1 VSDRTRDTNADAG
14 GDGTANARSGA
25 DGDEGGGGAGGERA
39 GRDVEATDDAG
50 ALEFP
55 GDAPAGRV
63 EAVFVAEEDSA
74 PMERLE
80 RVRAVEGGLEGDRY
94 LTGRG
99 YYSPFDVCEVTLV
112 AAEALAEVRE
122 RYDLDLSDGRHRRN
136 VVTRGVDVH
145 DLLETTFRVGGAVLR
160 GTRPRPPCAHVGA
173 VAGDRDVTRALRE
186 GRGGICADVL
196 EAGEIR
202 VGDAVSVLE
211 SDPRSIGR
219 RIADRL
225 RSAVGERS

>member
-1 VSDRTRDTNADAG
+1 MSDRERDTNSNSNSNADAE
-14 GDGTANARSGA
+14 A
-25 DGDEGGGGAGGERA
+25 DAD
-39 GRDVEATDDAG
+39 RDVERGAAAG
-50 ALEFP
+50 TLEFP

-63 EAVFVAEEDSA
+63 EAVFVAQAESA

-80 RVRAVEGGLEGDRY
+80 SVRAVEGGLEGDRY

-112 AAEALAEVRE
+112 EAEAVAEIHE

-145 DLLETTFRVGGAVLR
+145 DLLETTFRVGGALLR
-160 GTRPRPPCAHVGA
+160 GTRPRPPCAHVA
-173 VAGDRDVTRALRE
+173 DVAGDPAVARALKQ
-186 GRGGICADVL
+186 GRGGICADVI

-202 VGDAVSVLE
+202 VGGAVSVVE
-211 SDPRSIGR
+211 ADPRSIGR
-219 RIADRL
+219 RIVDRL
-225 RSAVGERS
+225 RSTVGERE